1 MREEPKSV
9 FLGLA
14 GGEQLMG
21 VTVKTNEAA
30 SDERAWTVRPMRGGP
45 WRQMTSG
52 ALQAPW
58 AVLAGVLLLAL
69 LAAACTSGDGNR
81 GSATGTTARTTSAA
95 PATTSAPTTTAP
107 ATATVVLADYRAFWD
122 DMVAVGKTANW
133 QSPRI
138 DDHATGQ
145 ALAEAQATY
154 RSLKSRGLV
163 ARGTVKVDAKVL
175 SIKGGTAVVYD
186 CNSTSN
192 FLAYDAATGELRD
205 KSSGRSNG
213 KTVTMLLRGGTWK
226 VAKTV
231 TEVGRCTR

>member
-1 MREEPKSV
+1 MR
-9 FLGLA
+9 
-14 GGEQLMG
+14 
-21 VTVKTNEAA
+21 
-30 SDERAWTVRPMRGGP
+30 RAWTVRPMRGGP

-69 LAAACTSGDGNR
+69 LAAACTSGDGDG
-81 GSATGTTARTTSAA
+81 GSATAATARTTSAA

>member
-1 MREEPKSV
+1 MR
-9 FLGLA
+9 
-14 GGEQLMG
+14 
-21 VTVKTNEAA
+21 
-30 SDERAWTVRPMRGGP
+30 RAWTVRPMRRGP

-52 ALQAPW
+52 ALQAPG

-69 LAAACTSGDGNR
+69 LAAACTSGDGDGRN
-81 GSATGTTARTTSAA
+81 ATAATVPTTSAA
-95 PATTSAPTTTAP
+95 PAATSAPTTTAV

-122 DMVAVGKTANW
+122 DMVAVGRTANW
-133 QSPRI
+133 RSPRI

-145 ALAEAQATY
+145 ALAEAQATF

-213 KTVTMLLRGGTWK
+213 KTVTMLLRGETWK

>member
-1 MREEPKSV
+1 
-9 FLGLA
+9 
-14 GGEQLMG
+14 
-21 VTVKTNEAA
+21 
-30 SDERAWTVRPMRGGP
+30 
-45 WRQMTSG
+45 MTSAALQTPG
-52 ALQAPW
+52 AL
-58 AVLAGVLLLAL
+58 LAGVLLLAL
-69 LAAACTSGDGNR
+69 LAAACTSGDGD
-81 GSATGTTARTTSAA
+81 GQSASAATASTTSAA
-95 PATTSAPTTTAP
+95 PATTSATTTTAAAA

-122 DMVAVGKTANW
+122 DMIAVGRTANW
-133 QSPRI
+133 RSPRI

-145 ALAEAQATY
+145 ALAEAQATF

-175 SIKGGTAVVYD
+175 SIKGRTAVVYD

-213 KTVTMLLRGGTWK
+213 KTVTMLLRGETWK

>member
-1 MREEPKSV
+1 
-9 FLGLA
+9 
-14 GGEQLMG
+14 MG
-21 VTVKTNEAA
+21 VTVKRTRRHQMR
-30 SDERAWTVRPMRGGP
+30 RAWTVRPMRRGP

-52 ALQAPW
+52 ALQAPG

-69 LAAACTSGDGNR
+69 LAAACTSGDGDGRN
-81 GSATGTTARTTSAA
+81 ATAATVPTTSAA
-95 PATTSAPTTTAP
+95 PAATSAPTTTAV

-122 DMVAVGKTANW
+122 DMVAVGRTANW
-133 QSPRI
+133 RSPRI

-145 ALAEAQATY
+145 ALAEAQATF

>member
-1 MREEPKSV
+1 MR
-9 FLGLA
+9 
-14 GGEQLMG
+14 
-21 VTVKTNEAA
+21 
-30 SDERAWTVRPMRGGP
+30 RAWTVRPMRRGP

-52 ALQAPW
+52 ALQAPG

-69 LAAACTSGDGNR
+69 LAAACTSGDGDGRN
-81 GSATGTTARTTSAA
+81 ATAATVPTTSAA
-95 PATTSAPTTTAP
+95 PAATSAPTTTAV

-122 DMVAVGKTANW
+122 DMVAVGRTANW
-133 QSPRI
+133 RSPRI

-145 ALAEAQATY
+145 ALAEAQATF

-192 FLAYDAATGELRD
+192 FLAYDAASGELRD

-213 KTVTMLLRGGTWK
+213 KTVTMLLQGGTWK